1 MSTEETSAFEVFTEI
16 TLAVFRLN
24 ALLLSKGDQLVAP
37 LGITSARWQVLGAI
51 AHAPHPPTAP
61 QIAAAMGITRQG
73 VQKQL
78 NLGLSSG
85 MVRTLTNPRHE
96 RSPLYQ
102 LTELGWRTFDAAISL
117 EAEWVES
124 LMQSSDPNELEVTL
138 NTLISLETELG
149 ESPVPNTRHSALGS
163 FVNNDKELPNS

>member
-1 MSTEETSAFEVFTEI
+1 M
-16 TLAVFRLN
+16 
-24 ALLLSKGDQLVAP
+24 
-37 LGITSARWQVLGAI
+37 GITSARWQVLGAI

-124 LMQSSDPNELEVTL
+124 LMQSSDPNELKVTL

-149 ESPVPNTRHSALGS
+149 ESPVPNTRHSALDS
-163 FVNNDKELPNS
+163 FVNHDKELPNS

>member
-117 EAEWVES
+117 EAKWVGS
-124 LMQSSDPNELEVTL
+124 LMQSSDPNKLKVTL
-138 NTLISLETELG
+138 NILISLETKLG
-149 ESPVPNTRHSALGS
+149 ESPVPNGTTDSV
-163 FVNNDKELPNS
+163 VNNDKELPNS

>member
-1 MSTEETSAFEVFTEI
+1 MSTEKTSAFEVFTEI

-51 AHAPHPPTAP
+51 AHAPHPLTTP

-85 MVRTLTNPRHE
+85 MVKTITNPRHE

-102 LTELGWRTFDAAISL
+102 L
-117 EAEWVES
+117 
-124 LMQSSDPNELEVTL
+124 
-138 NTLISLETELG
+138 
-149 ESPVPNTRHSALGS
+149 
-163 FVNNDKELPNS
+163 

>member
-1 MSTEETSAFEVFTEI
+1 M
-16 TLAVFRLN
+16 
-24 ALLLSKGDQLVAP
+24 
-37 LGITSARWQVLGAI
+37 GITSARWQILGAI
-51 AHAPHPPTAP
+51 AHAPHPLTAP

-85 MVRTLTNPRHE
+85 MVKTITNPRHE

-117 EAEWVES
+117 EAEWVGS
-124 LMQSSDPNELEVTL
+124 LMQSSDPNELKVTL
-138 NTLISLETELG
+138 NTLMSLETALEEL
-149 ESPVPNTRHSALGS
+149 PVPNTRHSATDS
-163 FVNNDKELPNS
+163 FVNNDQELPNS